1 MYKTHILDNGLTII
15 AEEIPYLKS
24 IALGVWINAGSRI
37 ENNDN
42 NGVSHFIEHMLF
54 KGTNNR
60 TSKQIANEI
69 DNLGGQINAFTSKE
83 CTCYYVKLLDSHID
97 VGIDIL
103 SDMILNPLFDTKD
116 IDKERSVILEELK
129 MYEDSPEDLAYD
141 LLTEGIYAN
150 DSLGMNIIGTV
161 KSLENLNKNKL
172 LDYFN
177 KYYIPNNAVISIS
190 GNFDF
195 DEMVKKIEGK
205 FSNWTKKELNLDI
218 EKAEFNSCFIAKNKD
233 IEQVNLIVSLEAIPI
248 ENSEEAYALAIINTV
263 FGGSIS
269 SRLFQKIREEQGLV
283 YSIYSSQTLY
293 RKCGEL
299 SIFASM
305 SNENLNKVYE
315 FILEEIKEIR
325 ENYLTDEEIR
335 NSKEQLKGSYILG
348 LESTSSRMMSIGKA
362 MLLNNKIKT
371 TDEVLQC
378 IDQIDNKTINKVIDK
393 IFNLDKLGI
402 CIVGRDVEGIKLI
415 SG

>member
-1 MYKTHILDNGLTII
+1 MYKTHRLDNGLTII
-15 AEEIPYLKS
+15 GEEIPYLKS

-37 ENNDN
+37 EDENNS
-42 NGVSHFIEHMLF
+42 GVSHFIEHMLF
-54 KGTNNR
+54 KGTKNR

-97 VGIDIL
+97 TGIDIL

-116 IDKERSVILEELK
+116 IDKERAVILEELK

-141 LLTEGIYAN
+141 LLSEGIYAN
-150 DSLGMNIIGTV
+150 DSLGMNIVGTV
-161 KSLENLNKNKL
+161 DSLERLDKEIL
-172 LDYFN
+172 LDFLG
-177 KYYIPNNAVISIS
+177 KYYVPNNAVISIS

-195 DEMVKKIEGK
+195 DEMVKKLENK
-205 FSNWTKKELNLDI
+205 FLKWNRKELNV
-218 EKAEFNSCFIAKNKD
+218 EVKKAEFNSCFIAKNKD
-233 IEQVNLIVSLEAIPI
+233 IEQVNLAVSLEAIPVD
-248 ENSEEAYALAIINTV
+248 NSEEVYALAIINTI

-293 RKCGEL
+293 KKCGEL
-299 SIFASM
+299 SIFGSM
-305 SNENLNKVYE
+305 SNENLQDVYDS
-315 FILEEIKEIR
+315 ILEEIKEIR
-325 ENYLTDEEIR
+325 TNYLTDIEIQ
-335 NSKEQLKGSYILG
+335 NSKEQLKGSYMLG

-362 MLLNNKIKT
+362 MLLNDKIKT

-378 IDQIDNKTINKVIDK
+378 IDKVDRETINQVIDK
-393 IFNLDKLGI
+393 IFNLDKMGV
-402 CIVGRDVEGIKLI
+402 CIVGRDVEETNLI
-415 SG
+415 SR